1 MHNYTYCIYGYT
13 INTNFKLPSLTE
25 LRKTDHIDLNVVF
38 NQQHLPECLD
48 DEDSR
53 HFTFHNNT
61 LDLWTSDFDLLMH
74 YSLGIKALIKSGNEI
89 LVETKN
95 NLPPKVTQHVLLQ
108 GILGLWLLKRGKFSI
123 HGCTIKKGDSAVM
136 FAGVSG
142 VGKSTIAAACY
153 DLGYQILSDDVSLIE
168 LTPNSTP
175 SVIPSFPII
184 KVTPETLNKVIQ
196 NKASNLSPIPII
208 DKYEAK
214 LDDQFYPNKLK
225 LEAVYCLS
233 TSEEIDKLHF
243 EALSG
248 GEKILSLLSNTYRN
262 FMIDATNTGAKHF
275 DFCAKLASG
284 TDIYSI
290 TRPTEGFYHREVI
303 KHTLENFIPLD

>member
-13 INTNFKLPSLTE
+13 ISTNFKLPSLTQY
-25 LRKTDHIDLNVVF
+25 RKTDNIDLNIVF
-38 NQQHLPECLD
+38 NHQRLQECLD
-48 DEDSR
+48 DENSR

-61 LDLWTSDFDLLMH
+61 LDLWTNNDSLLMS
-74 YSLGIKALIKSGNEI
+74 YSIGIKALINSDNEI
-89 LVETKN
+89 FVDTKN

-108 GILGLWLLKRGKFSI
+108 GILGLWLLRRGEFAI
-123 HGCTIKKGDSAVM
+123 HGCTIKNGDSAVI

-168 LTPNSTP
+168 LTPNSIP

-196 NKASNLSPIPII
+196 NKTSNLSPIPVI
-208 DKYEAK
+208 DKYEAQ
-214 LDDQFYPNKLK
+214 LGDQFHPNKLK

-233 TSEEIDKLHF
+233 TSDEVNKLHF

-248 GEKILSLLSNTYRN
+248 GEKIFSLLSNTYRN

-275 DFCAKLASG
+275 DFCAKLASI
-284 TDIYSI
+284 TNIYSI
-290 TRPTEGFYHREVI
+290 TRPTKGFYYREVI
-303 KHTLENFIPLD
+303 EHTLGSFIPLD